1 MKSREKKKKKQRK
14 MAVVL
19 VSVRRGEEE
28 KKAAR
33 GPTGSA
39 RISARVR
46 LISRAIRLPAFCVF
60 LLEPRLKTSGGL
72 I

>member
-1 MKSREKKKKKQRK
+1 MVV
-14 MAVVL
+14 VVL
-19 VSVRRGEEE
+19 VAVRGGGE
-28 KKAAR
+28 KKRQMR

-46 LISRAIRLPAFCVF
+46 LISRAIRLPAFAF
-60 LLEPRLKTSGGL
+60 SLSEPQLKTSGGL